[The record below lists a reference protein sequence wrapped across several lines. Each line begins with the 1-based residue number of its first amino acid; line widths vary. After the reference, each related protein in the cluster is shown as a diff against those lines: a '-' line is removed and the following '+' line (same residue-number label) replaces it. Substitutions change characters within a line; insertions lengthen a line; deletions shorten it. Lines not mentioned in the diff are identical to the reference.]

1 MYNYIDNNVF
11 SVRNIDLPK
20 KVIYRQRRPA
30 KVLTK
35 FEYKYRQ
42 GRTIEYFNA
51 YLKANPNASVVE
63 MDTVK
68 GSRNKGKVF
77 LTMLFRKTS
86 FLLIFLL
93 KDGTQESVTA
103 VFDSL
108 NQTLGTA
115 LFKRLFQV
123 ILTDNG
129 VEFKN
134 PQALEHTRNGLPR
147 THVFY
152 CDPQAS
158 WQKPQIE
165 TNHRLIRRILPKG
178 VSFNPLTSEDT
189 RLITCHVNS
198 VIRENLN
205 NQTPFDLMNSEDQRK
220 LLSALRLSPIPPDDV
235 VLSPRLI
242 KH

>member
-1 MYNYIDNNVF
+1 M
-11 SVRNIDLPK
+11 
-20 KVIYRQRRPA
+20 
-30 KVLTK
+30 TK
-35 FEYKYRQ
+35 LEYKYRQ

-51 YLKANPNASVVE
+51 FLEANPGVSVVE

-68 GSRNKGKVF
+68 GSRNKGKTF

-86 FLLIFLL
+86 FLLIFLM
-93 KDGTQESVTA
+93 KDGTQESVIEI
-103 VFDSL
+103 FDSL
-108 NQTLGTA
+108 NKALGTA

-134 PQALEHTRNGLPR
+134 PKALEYTRSGLPR

-152 CDPQAS
+152 CDSQAS

-165 TNHRLIRRILPKG
+165 TNHRLIRRILPKET
-178 VSFNPLTSEDT
+178 SFNKLTSEDV

-198 VIRENLN
+198 VISENLDN
-205 NQTPFDLMNSEDQRK
+205 KTPFDLMASEDQKK
-220 LLSALRLSPIPPDDV
+220 LLSALRLSPIPPDEV
-235 VLSPRLI
+235 VLSTRLI